1 MIPAVIYARY
11 SSSNQREESIAGQ
24 IRDCT
29 EFANRNNYHIVGE
42 YTDSALTGRTDRRPG
57 FQEMI
62 RDSDKHGFQAVIVW
76 KLDRFARNR
85 YDSAMYRNILKKNG
99 VKIVSAMESISE
111 SPEGIILEGLME
123 SLAEYYSANLSE
135 NVKRGLYDSAL
146 DKKMLSHPSLGY
158 RKGSDGKYEID
169 PITAPIVR
177 RIFDEFAAGSTQT
190 EIITR
195 LNRDGF
201 RTVQGNE
208 FNKNSLRK
216 ILRNKKYIGVYQY
229 RDIYDPNGVPAIIE
243 KELFDD
249 VQQIL
254 SQREKYRKIRSKE
267 DSQDNYLLSSI
278 LFCGH
283 CESPMTGESARSA
296 NGTIYKYYS
305 CAGTKNRTRNGCKK
319 KRVSKDLIEQEVIRI
334 VNEEILTEDAIDE
347 ITKIALNVQKERLN
361 NSPIAQL
368 ENELDL
374 IDKKIKNLIAAIE
387 DGSGSKFI
395 LESLSEREA
404 ERDRISARIQDE
416 KARMK
421 IHSADEIKAF
431 LNQLKAL
438 KDASDETQRILIE
451 SCVKRIY
458 LFDTDEPKYQK
469 IVILMDF
476 FGDDSRNFTA
486 SDIVRFSHDNP
497 SLSVHKR
504 TIANLILI
512 AVPLRT
518 KK

>member
-29 EFANRNNYHIVGE
+29 EFAKRNNYNIVGE

-57 FQEMI
+57 FQKMI
-62 RDSDKHGFQAVIVW
+62 RDSEKHGFEAVIVW

-135 NVKRGLYDSAL
+135 NVKRGMYDSAL
-146 DKKMLSHPSLGY
+146 DKKMLSFPSIGY
-158 RKGSDGKYEID
+158 KKGIDGKYEID
-169 PITAPIVR
+169 PITAPIVQ
-177 RIFDEFAAGSTQT
+177 RIFDEFNGGKTQT
-190 EIITR
+190 EIING
-195 LNRDGF
+195 LNRDGLK
-201 RTVQGNE
+201 TAKGKP
-208 FNKNSLRK
+208 FNKNSLTK
-216 ILRNKKYIGVYQY
+216 ILRNDKYIGVYHY
-229 RDIYDPNGVPAIIE
+229 RDIYDPHGIPAIIDKDVFE
-243 KELFDD
+243 D
-249 VQQIL
+249 VQNIL
-254 SQREKYRKIRSKE
+254 AKRKYNRKIRSKD
-267 DSQDNYLLSSI
+267 DSQGNYLLSSI

-296 NGTIYKYYS
+296 NGTVYKYYS
-305 CAGTKNRTRNGCKK
+305 CTGTKHQARNGCKK
-319 KRVSKDLIEQEVIRI
+319 KRVPKDLIEKEVIRI
-334 VNEEILTEDAIDE
+334 VNEEILTEDAIEE
-347 ITKIALNVQKERLN
+347 IVKLAMESQKEDLE
-361 NSPIAQL
+361 NSPLSHL
-368 ENELDL
+368 EDELKQ

-387 DGSGSKFI
+387 DGSASKFI

-416 KARMK
+416 RAKTN
-421 IHSADEIKAF
+421 IYTADQIKVF
-431 LNQLKAL
+431 LYSL
-438 KDASDETQRILIE
+438 KDLNDAEIDSQRVLIE
-451 SCVKRIY
+451 SCVKKIY
-458 LFDTDEPKYQK
+458 LFDTDDPHYQK

-476 FGDDSRNFTA
+476 FGDESRTITA
-486 SDIVRFSHDNP
+486 SDIVRFWHNDP
-497 SLSVHKR
+497 CLYVHRR
-504 TIANLILI
+504 TFENLIVI
-512 AVPLRT
+512 SVPLRI

>member
-1 MIPAVIYARY
+1 MSDVEFMTQRKWEQRRHAEEYDARLEEEE
-11 SSSNQREESIAGQ
+11 REWE
-24 IRDCT
+24 R
-29 EFANRNNYHIVGE
+29 H
-42 YTDSALTGRTDRRPG
+42 
-57 FQEMI
+57 
-62 RDSDKHGFQAVIVW
+62 
-76 KLDRFARNR
+76 
-85 YDSAMYRNILKKNG
+85 
-99 VKIVSAMESISE
+99 
-111 SPEGIILEGLME
+111 
-123 SLAEYYSANLSE
+123 
-135 NVKRGLYDSAL
+135 
-146 DKKMLSHPSLGY
+146 
-158 RKGSDGKYEID
+158 
-169 PITAPIVR
+169 
-177 RIFDEFAAGSTQT
+177 
-190 EIITR
+190 
-195 LNRDGF
+195 
-201 RTVQGNE
+201 
-208 FNKNSLRK
+208 
-216 ILRNKKYIGVYQY
+216 
-229 RDIYDPNGVPAIIE
+229 
-243 KELFDD
+243 
-249 VQQIL
+249 
-254 SQREKYRKIRSKE
+254 
-267 DSQDNYLLSSI
+267 
-278 LFCGH
+278 
-283 CESPMTGESARSA
+283 
-296 NGTIYKYYS
+296 
-305 CAGTKNRTRNGCKK
+305 
-319 KRVSKDLIEQEVIRI
+319 DLEVIRI

-361 NSPIAQL
+361 NSPITQL

-458 LFDTDEPKYQK
+458 LFDTDEPGYQK

-476 FGDDSRNFTA
+476 FGDDSRSITA
-486 SDIVRFSHDNP
+486 SDIVRFLHNNP

-504 TIANLILI
+504 TIANMIMI